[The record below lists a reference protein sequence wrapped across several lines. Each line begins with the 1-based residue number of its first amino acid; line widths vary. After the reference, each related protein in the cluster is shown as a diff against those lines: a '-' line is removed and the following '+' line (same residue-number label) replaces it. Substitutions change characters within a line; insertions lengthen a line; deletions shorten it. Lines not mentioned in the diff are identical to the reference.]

1 MPRAKKSIH
10 KPEFAAVLE
19 LLKAVRSR
27 AGLTQ
32 AALGLSLGRPQT
44 YVSDCELGIR
54 RLDILQVHEWCQA
67 CGTSLSAFARRF
79 DTVLTV
85 AGSSHR
91 SVEKAPR

>member
-10 KPEFAAVLE
+10 KPEFVAVLA
-19 LLKAVRSR
+19 LLKDARSR

-32 AALGLSLGRPQT
+32 AELGRALGRPQT

-67 CGTSLSAFARRF
+67 CNTSLSAFARRLDKAF
-79 DTVLTV
+79 IRTSLTQ
-85 AGSSHR
+85 
-91 SVEKAPR
+91 

>member
-1 MPRAKKSIH
+1 
-10 KPEFAAVLE
+10 
-19 LLKAVRSR
+19 
-27 AGLTQ
+27 
-32 AALGLSLGRPQT
+32 LGLSLGRPQT